1 MQRDSNTFAQEER
14 LYYQIRQLLLTV
26 IMSKLAYFLNLQ
38 RSSENVSCFPSLHE
52 LFVALLGMIFPLIHS
67 IYSER

>member
-1 MQRDSNTFAQEER
+1 MIQNTYAQEER
-14 LYYQIRQLLLTV
+14 LYYQIRQLLPTV
-26 IMSKLAYFLNLQ
+26 IISKLAYFFNLQ

-52 LFVALLGMIFPLIHS
+52 LFVAFLEMIIFPLIYS